1 MTGHAWLD
9 AGLAIAVGM
18 LVFWLLLVTA
28 LALSRPQ
35 EPMLRAALRLL
46 PDLVHLLHR
55 DWPPT
60 GRCPSGPEPGS
71 CC

>member
-9 AGLAIAVGM
+9 AVLAIAVGM
-18 LVFWLLLVTA
+18 LVFWLLLVA
-28 LALSRPQ
+28 MLALSRPQ
-35 EPMLRAALRLL
+35 GPMLRAARRCCQTWS
-46 PDLVHLLHR
+46 VCFTG
-55 DWPPT
+55 WPPT